1 MDLLEWESNGE
12 TYYMGKG
19 GKEMRPIKFRA
30 WRSDFEEMIYNEFHI
45 TADGAVYSFGLAPEC
60 VLMQFTGLLDKNGK
74 EIWEGDLVLCEE
86 EGEVTFNDGA
96 FQVQFPD
103 DAEWLNGL
111 IVEVIGNIYEKEV
124 TP

>member
-1 MDLLEWESNGE
+1 
-12 TYYMGKG
+12 
-19 GKEMRPIKFRA
+19 MRTIKFRA